1 MFLLS
6 VVGEQTGGNGQNDL
20 DNDGNVVSASSRVTT
35 AVDLT
40 VSRSTLQK
48 DWNQTSAKIKIIII
62 SIIITMRYTDC
73 TIPRALNK

>member
-6 VVGEQTGGNGQNDL
+6 VVGEQTGGNRQNAL

-48 DWNQTSAKIKIIII
+48 DSNQTSAKIII
-62 SIIITMRYTDC
+62 SIIIRMRYTDC